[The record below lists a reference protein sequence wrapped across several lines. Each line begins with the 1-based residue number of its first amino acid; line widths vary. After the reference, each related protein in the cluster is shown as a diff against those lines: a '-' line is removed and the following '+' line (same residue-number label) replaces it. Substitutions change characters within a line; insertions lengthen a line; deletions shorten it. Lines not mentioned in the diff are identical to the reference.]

1 MKFEWVRLFLP
12 GVFSEVVHWRE
23 RALLA
28 EKRLG
33 EVVSQMA
40 TTLAHEREQFDA
52 ERRELT
58 MLLTGRSSQEPPQ
71 SAEEEGAS
79 PTASS
84 FSIPTHPIQRKRQEF
99 LAQQANSLPDDVV
112 EAAVDEYLKFT
123 AIQ

>member
-1 MKFEWVRLFLP
+1 MRLFLP

-40 TTLAHEREQFDA
+40 TALAQEREQFDA

-58 MLLTGRSSQEPPQ
+58 KLLAGKSSQEPPQ
-71 SAEEEGAS
+71 SAEDDGTN
-79 PTASS
+79 PTVPS
-84 FSIPTHPIQRKRQEF
+84 FSISTHPIQRKRQEF
-99 LAQQANSLPDDVV
+99 FAQQANSLPDDMVQ
-112 EAAVDEYLKFT
+112 AGVDEYLRLN
-123 AIQ
+123 AVQ